1 MAALIVNNVLSS
13 SVNVTYSYVTKEEL
27 FGYEVVGT
35 YEIDISDINIED
47 HDTVLIK
54 GRDAIVHAYG
64 RENIVARIGAD
75 DYINGRIQSFDFEA
89 GALVGSEVVTITI
102 QESRRLDDY
111 SNTSFT
117 RYIPNPQLVEDFTES
132 YEFSRSG
139 GDYNSKRKISLKYK
153 QEAGDQFLNDAKVF
167 LTNYYFVN
175 RPDLGYQEDGISEN
189 ARLDDKFRGLISESY
204 DLIGLSVDLTEDV
217 STSFVDSAKNVGRK
231 ETQSI
236 NITKQGFIEKT
247 FNIELSALR
256 QDSEN
261 VLNKAIGEIIDE
273 LKVSEASE
281 FGSPSSISKGIS
293 KDGYTATLN
302 VKFTTDSSSQDE
314 VISYNGAE
322 SKAGKFKE
330 YNLSIQYNSLGK
342 NNKEK
347 FINSKAVWVREQP
360 FQETR
365 IARLFHPTV
374 PIYEKARNTSF
385 VKSEG
390 VISENI
396 IFTTD
401 DSYKNNDDGVLKLK
415 KTLNKTHQIN
425 RIEKFLDLQNLKE
438 QVVTN
443 NLKTVGNAS
452 VSAQAVVSQS
462 AGIYKAKTTLEEKT
476 EELTEL
482 VNEDI
487 THITSDSITLNLG
500 EGEATRT
507 INYIFIKDE

>member
-13 SVNVTYSYVTKEEL
+13 SVNITYSYATEEEL

-35 YEIDISDINIED
+35 YQIDISDINIVD
-47 HDTVLIK
+47 HDTVLIE

-102 QESRRLDDY
+102 EESRRLDDY

-117 RYIPNPQLVEDFTES
+117 RYIPNPQLVEDFSES
-132 YEFSRSG
+132 YDFSRSG
-139 GDYNSKRKISLKYK
+139 GEYTSKRKIGLTYK

-175 RPDLGYQEDGISEN
+175 RPDFGYQEDGISEN
-189 ARLDDKFRGLISESY
+189 ARLDDKFRGLISETY
-204 DLIGLSVDLTEDV
+204 DLIGLSVELNEDV
-217 STSFVDSAKNVGRK
+217 STSFVDTAKNVGRK

-236 NITKQGFIEKT
+236 DITKQGFVNKT
-247 FNIELSALR
+247 FNIQLSALR

-261 VLNKAIGEIIDE
+261 VLNTAIGEIIDE
-273 LKVSEASE
+273 LKASEASE

-293 KDGYTATLN
+293 RDGYTATLT
-302 VKFTTDSSSQDE
+302 VKFTTDPSSQDE
-314 VISYNGAE
+314 IISYTGAE
-322 SKAGKFKE
+322 TKAGKFKE
-330 YNLSIQYNSLGK
+330 YTLNIRYNSLGK

-347 FINSKAVWVREQP
+347 FINAKAVWIREQP

-374 PIYEKARNTSF
+374 PIYEKSRNTNF
-385 VKSEG
+385 AKSEG
-390 VISENI
+390 NISETI
-396 IFTTD
+396 MFTTD
-401 DSYKNNDDGVLKLK
+401 DSYKDNDDGVLKLK

-438 QVVTN
+438 QVVTK

-462 AGIYKAKTTLEEKT
+462 AGIYQAKTILEEKT

-500 EGEATRT
+500 EGQATRT
-507 INYIFIKDE
+507 INYLFLKDE